1 MQNLITSSQLK
12 RMSLLLQV
20 TDNLCSDVVVHRQT
34 IYQQHFP
41 WWFWGSNDDDP
52 CQNLLFQQN
61 LLKFSNFVLLPTFI
75 DWYSVRKSFPSS
87 AGTALETG
95 SHSSLSLNY
104 RFFKSQESPAV
115 MTYDLVLHSYDHCF
129 RFSDYP
135 RFGQLETFRQPFCP
149 LSFLSNLWALNGLLT
164 KLSPVHLALS
174 IPQVWEEPFLQ
185 ESLALFLQAAFRNQ
199 IWAMGM
205 LSATGHTWQVG

>member
-20 TDNLCSDVVVHRQT
+20 TDNLCSDKAVHRQP
-34 IYQQHFP
+34 IYQQPFP
-41 WWFWGSNDDDP
+41 WQFWGSNDDDP
-52 CQNLLFQQN
+52 CQNPLFQQN
-61 LLKFSNFVLLPTFI
+61 LLKFSNSVLPTFI

-95 SHSSLSLNY
+95 SRSSLSLNY
-104 RFFKSQESPAV
+104 RFFKSQESLAV
-115 MTYDLVLHSYDHCF
+115 MTYDLVLHSQDHCF

-135 RFGQLETFRQPFCP
+135 RLGQLETFRQPFCP

-174 IPQVWEEPFLQ
+174 IPQVWDEPFLQ
-185 ESLALFLQAAFRNQ
+185 ESLTLFYRQQFRNQ
-199 IWAMGM
+199 IWAVGM
-205 LSATGHTWQVG
+205 LSATGHAQQVG